1 LARPDRTAASARP
14 RASASEA
21 TTLLGVPRWTMVV
34 AAGGALL
41 ILLPLL
47 GMLLSVDWAHLP
59 ALVTSPA
66 ALAALGLSLRTAA
79 ASTALCVLLGVPM
92 ALVLARTR
100 FPGQRM
106 VRALVLLPLVLPPVV
121 GGLALL
127 ATFGRRGLLGETFD
141 VLGIQIAFST
151 TAVVLAQ
158 TFVALPFLVL
168 SVEATLRASGARFEA
183 VAATLG
189 ADPGTVF
196 RRVTVPLVLP
206 GLVSGAVLAFAR
218 ALGEFGATLRRQPR
232 GRHPHPAAGD
242 LSAAGDRSGCR
253 GGAGPGARGRRR
265 GRDGGHPPA
274 PGSGMSGGFGAEGKG
289 AERQG
294 AERPAGGLVIDA
306 VVASRGL
313 DVSFTVADGET
324 VALLGSNGAGKSTVV
339 QVLAGL
345 LRPDRGRAVLDGR
358 VLFDLGGPGPAGW
371 LPPHGRGTA
380 LLAQEPLL
388 FPHLS
393 VRDNVAFGPRSTGS
407 SRARSRILADEWLA
421 AAGVTDLA
429 DRRPAALSGGQA
441 QRVAV
446 ARALAARPGL
456 LLLDEPMTALDVAAV
471 PAQRRL
477 LHDVL
482 ADRTVV
488 LITHDPLDALALA
501 DRVIVLENGR
511 VAEQGR
517 TRAVFARPQTEF
529 TRALTFGL
537 RPEE

>member
-1 LARPDRTAASARP
+1 
-14 RASASEA
+14 
-21 TTLLGVPRWTMVV
+21 
-34 AAGGALL
+34 
-41 ILLPLL
+41 
-47 GMLLSVDWAHLP
+47 
-59 ALVTSPA
+59 
-66 ALAALGLSLRTAA
+66 
-79 ASTALCVLLGVPM
+79 
-92 ALVLARTR
+92 
-100 FPGQRM
+100 
-106 VRALVLLPLVLPPVV
+106 
-121 GGLALL
+121 
-127 ATFGRRGLLGETFD
+127 
-141 VLGIQIAFST
+141 
-151 TAVVLAQ
+151 
-158 TFVALPFLVL
+158 
-168 SVEATLRASGARFEA
+168 
-183 VAATLG
+183 
-189 ADPGTVF
+189 
-196 RRVTVPLVLP
+196 
-206 GLVSGAVLAFAR
+206 
-218 ALGEFGATLRRQPR
+218 
-232 GRHPHPAAGD
+232 
-242 LSAAGDRSGCR
+242 
-253 GGAGPGARGRRR
+253 
-265 GRDGGHPPA
+265 
-274 PGSGMSGGFGAEGKG
+274 MSGGFGAEGRG
-289 AERQG
+289 AEGHGAEGRRAEEQGAEGRGAEGQGAQRQG
-294 AERPAGGLVIDA
+294 AERATGGLVIDA

-313 DVSFTVADGET
+313 DVSFTVAAGET

-371 LPPHGRGTA
+371 LPPHSRGTA